1 MGEQT
6 TIFDIIENEEV
17 FDFEGQKQ
25 NLIDNLDML
34 KEMSVEEQTL
44 YKKWQE
50 FNKDEKLMSQIT
62 SLDVIS
68 NQLWKPTDINNLE
81 QTIQEIN
88 DMEPIVEYTQD
99 NAKWTLLRQGIS
111 SMEFVANPGRN
122 IKFYVKDKVSNKY
135 LGVICMGSDV
145 TSLGSRDEYIGWTR
159 DNKFKDGKLNHTAIG
174 TSIIATQ
181 PLGYNFLGG
190 KLVSALVTCS
200 TIRNKWQE
208 MYDETLVGATTTAL
222 YGIHSQYNGIPHW
235 KTLGET
241 KGKISIKPDDSA
253 YDVWH
258 QWLKDNKTEKYEK
271 LVELR
276 PNGQPQTGIKQK
288 IIQMIYQ
295 ELGIKRAKYEHGFKR
310 GAYYADIYENG
321 RPFLRNEI
329 NEDELVMKE
338 KYKLDYDRIINWW
351 KPKAI
356 RRYEK
361 LHKENRLKPEQLF
374 YSDIIGM
381 SWEETKEKYLGDIGR

>member
-1 MGEQT
+1 MSFENFFGEAE
-6 TIFDIIENEEV
+6 FDYEL
-17 FDFEGQKQ
+17 QKQ
-25 NLIDNLDML
+25 KFIDNMDFL
-34 KEMSVEEQTL
+34 KSMSVQEQTL

-159 DNKFKDGKLNHTAIG
+159 DNEFKDGKLNHTAIG

-200 TIRNKWQE
+200 TIRDKWKENYNQ
-208 MYDETLVGATTTAL
+208 TLAGITTTAL

-361 LHKENRLKPEQLF
+361 LHKENRLKPESLF

>member
-1 MGEQT
+1 MSFENFFGEAE
-6 TIFDIIENEEV
+6 FDYELEK
-17 FDFEGQKQ
+17 QKF
-25 NLIDNLDML
+25 IDNMDFL
-34 KEMSVEEQTL
+34 KSMSVQEQTL

-200 TIRNKWQE
+200 TIRDKWKE
-208 MYDETLVGATTTAL
+208 MYNETLVGATTTAL

>member
-1 MGEQT
+1 MSFENFFGEAE
-6 TIFDIIENEEV
+6 FDYELEK
-17 FDFEGQKQ
+17 QKF
-25 NLIDNLDML
+25 IDNMDFL
-34 KEMSVEEQTL
+34 KSMSVQEQTL

-122 IKFYVKDKVSNKY
+122 IKFYVKDKVTNKY

-200 TIRNKWQE
+200 TIRDKWQE
-208 MYDETLVGATTTAL
+208 MYNETLVGATTTAL

>member
-1 MGEQT
+1 MSFENFFGEAE
-6 TIFDIIENEEV
+6 FDYELEK
-17 FDFEGQKQ
+17 QKF
-25 NLIDNLDML
+25 IDNMDFL
-34 KEMSVEEQTL
+34 KSMSVQEQTL

-50 FNKDEKLMSQIT
+50 FNKDEKLVSQIT

-200 TIRNKWQE
+200 TIRDKWQE
-208 MYDETLVGATTTAL
+208 MYNETLVGATTTAL

-361 LHKENRLKPEQLF
+361 LHKENRLKPESLF

>member
-1 MGEQT
+1 MSFENFFGEAE
-6 TIFDIIENEEV
+6 FDYELEK
-17 FDFEGQKQ
+17 QKF
-25 NLIDNLDML
+25 IDNMDFL
-34 KEMSVEEQTL
+34 KSMSVQEQTL

-200 TIRNKWQE
+200 TIRDKWQE
-208 MYDETLVGATTTAL
+208 MYNETLVGATTTAL

-253 YDVWH
+253 YNVWH
-258 QWLKDNKTEKYEK
+258 KRLKENNTEKYHK

-288 IIQMIYQ
+288 ILQMIYK
-295 ELGIKRAKYEHGFKR
+295 ELDIKRAKYEHGFKR
-310 GAYYADIYENG
+310 GVYYGDIYENG
-321 RPFLRNEI
+321 KSFLRNEI
-329 NEDELVMKE
+329 KEDELVMKE

-361 LHKENRLKPEQLF
+361 LHNENRLKPESLF

-381 SWEETKEKYLGDIGR
+381 SWEETREKYLGDIGR

>member
-1 MGEQT
+1 MSFENFFGEAE
-6 TIFDIIENEEV
+6 FDYELEK
-17 FDFEGQKQ
+17 QKF
-25 NLIDNLDML
+25 IDNMDFL
-34 KEMSVEEQTL
+34 KSMSVQEQTL

-88 DMEPIVEYTQD
+88 DLEPIVEYTQD

-145 TSLGSRDEYIGWTR
+145 TSLGSRDEYIGWTK

-200 TIRNKWQE
+200 TIRDKWQE